1 MHVFLPRWVLVA
13 LCVLLMPVLALAQDM
28 EDEEES
34 IPLSILLGQQAAAPP
49 SPSAALAPVLDA
61 AYVQTFVPA
70 RTFDAKSMAGVQPQ
84 SGRWRVQ
91 GGEYVGVV
99 GQGGSALLLLDITT
113 QDIAAMASFRCGPGC
128 EPGIVI
134 HAESDGD
141 RTAGILYSFGEGKVG
156 GHHIVLDAMG
166 KAIERTVVE
175 PNPSPYPMSMLDF
188 RAEYPGLGLLYP
200 AQLGGKQGVEPLKL
214 DNSWNRVEIHSV
226 GTSLRGLLNG
236 AGTREAGVTAA
247 ARTAHGQVGLFV
259 SGPAGTEIRF
269 RGVGVKPMD
278 VKNAHPIE
286 VTSPRFRKQQL
297 EAMFYSE
304 AVTAADVN
312 LDGHMD
318 VIAGP
323 NIFMGPDFTT
333 RQELYIPQ
341 TYSPTSYPDP
351 LLASAGDFT
360 GDGYPDVL
368 HTGEPGRPGFLFV
381 NPGKDAVAH
390 RWEKYMVIPSVDNEV
405 AFADDIDGDGRLEY
419 VYADGGFIGYARPG
433 PDPTQMWTFHAV
445 TEKGP
450 WGAMYAH
457 GLGTGDVDGDGRKD
471 IIQAYGW
478 WRQPEDITQ
487 TPWTYHPETFGRWGS
502 QQGGGGGARAFAYDV
517 NGDGLNDVVTSLE
530 GHGFGLAWFEQKRD
544 AAGTISFERHM
555 IMDDFAN
562 PNNGVV
568 FAALHALTLA
578 DIDGDGL
585 QDIVTGKRWWA
596 HFGENPTDPDA
607 FGAPVVY
614 WFRLV
619 RENGMARFVPELVNN
634 NSGVGTDMISVDL
647 NNDGLP
653 DILTSARR
661 GTNVFISNR

>member
-1 MHVFLPRWVLVA
+1 MKSMFFRGFVVA
-13 LCVLLMPVLALAQDM
+13 LIALLFPRGGWAQDK
-28 EDEEES
+28 EKEAT
-34 IPLSILLGQQAAAPP
+34 IPISMLLSQQAAEPP
-49 SPSAALAPVLDA
+49 SASAALAPTLDA
-61 AYVQTFVPA
+61 TYVQTFMPSRV
-70 RTFDAKSMAGVQPQ
+70 FDATSLNGTRQQ

-91 GGEYVGVV
+91 DGEYIGLVGP
-99 GQGGSALLLLDITT
+99 GGSALLLLDGSS
-113 QDIAAMASFRCGPGC
+113 QDLAVAASFRCGPGC

-134 HAESDGD
+134 HAQTEGD
-141 RTAGILYSFGEGKVG
+141 RTSAVLYSFGEGKVG
-156 GHHIVLDAMG
+156 GHQIVLDPSG
-166 KAIERTVVE
+166 KLVERSGIE
-175 PNPSPYPMSMLDF
+175 PSPSPYPMSMLDF

-200 AQLGGKQGVEPLKL
+200 GQLGGRQGIEPLKL
-214 DNSWNRVEIHSV
+214 DNSWNRAEIHSV

-236 AGTREAGVTAA
+236 AGTMEAGVTAA

-259 SGPAGTEIRF
+259 SGPPGTEIRF

-278 VKNAHPIE
+278 VKNAQPVE

-297 EAMFYSE
+297 DAMFYSE
-304 AVTAADVN
+304 AITAADVN
-312 LDGHMD
+312 LDGNMD

-323 NIFMGPDFTT
+323 NIFMGPEFTT
-333 RQELYIPQ
+333 RHELFVPK

-360 GDGYPDVL
+360 GDGYPDIL
-368 HTGEPGRPGFLFV
+368 YTGEPGRPGFLYV
-381 NPGKDAVAH
+381 NPGKGDVH

-405 AFADDIDGDGRLEY
+405 AFADDIDGDGQLEY
-419 VYADGGFIGYARPG
+419 VYTDGGFIGYAEPG
-433 PDPTQMWTFHAV
+433 PDPTKMWTFHPV

-478 WRQPEDITQ
+478 WQQPATPNGQ
-487 TPWTYHPETFGRWGS
+487 PWTYHPETFGRWGS
-502 QQGGGGGARAFAYDV
+502 QQGGGGGARAYAYDV
-517 NGDGLNDVVTSLE
+517 NGDGLNDIVTSLE

-544 AAGTISFERHM
+544 AAGTISFTQHM
-555 IMDDFAN
+555 IMDDFAH

-568 FAALHALTLA
+568 FAALHALAVA

-619 RENGMARFVPELVNN
+619 RENGQARFVPELINN
-634 NSGVGTDMISVDL
+634 NSGVGTDMVTADL

-653 DILTSARR
+653 DVLTATRR
-661 GTNVFISNR
+661 GTNVFISKR